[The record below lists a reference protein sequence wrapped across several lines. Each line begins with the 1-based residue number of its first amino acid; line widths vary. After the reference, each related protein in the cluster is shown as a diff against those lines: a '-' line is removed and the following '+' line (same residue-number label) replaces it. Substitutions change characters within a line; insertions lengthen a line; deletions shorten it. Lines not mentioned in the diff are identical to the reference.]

1 MAINSL
7 GMPAD
12 ETTYT
17 VEEDWAKTEDHEI
30 EVIVVYLHEWCN
42 EEMVTDGG
50 DYRTEEKA
58 FIYWTKGE
66 VNHKEY
72 KEYCEWLEKEAKK
85 RAIVHL

>member
-7 GMPAD
+7 GMPAN

-17 VEEDWAKTEDHEI
+17 VEEDWARTADHEI
-30 EVIVVYLHEWCN
+30 EVIVVYLQEWCN
-42 EEMVTDGG
+42 EEMSDFG
-50 DYRTEEKA
+50 DDKTEQKA
-58 FIYWTKGE
+58 IMYWTKDE

-85 RAIVHL
+85 RAIVHF

>member
-1 MAINSL
+1 MSINNSL

-30 EVIVVYLHEWCN
+30 EIIVVYLQEWCN
-42 EEMVTDGG
+42 EEMS
-50 DYRTEEKA
+50 EEPISEAKA
-58 FIYWTKGE
+58 FLYCD
-66 VNHKEY
+66 KEY

-85 RAIVHL
+85 RAIIHL

>member
-30 EVIVVYLHEWCN
+30 EIIVVYLQEWCN
-42 EEMVTDGG
+42 EEMS
-50 DYRTEEKA
+50 EEPISEAKA
-58 FIYWTKGE
+58 FLTDD
-66 VNHKEY
+66 KEY

-85 RAIVHL
+85 RAIVHF